1 MHLYLKKKFIHFRDY
16 KIKCSIGK
24 RGLTKKKVEGDLK
37 TPKGNF
43 NFKYLLY
50 RADRIKKI
58 KTKIKKIRIKK
69 TFGWCDDSS
78 STYYNKL
85 VHLPFKKKTEKLF
98 LKSNIYDLV
107 LVLNY
112 NTRPVLKKKGSAIFL
127 HLASKNYKSTKGCIA
142 ILKKDFL
149 KIIPSINNKTKIFI

>member
-1 MHLYLKKKFIHFRDY
+1 MIQALLITISLFIYHL
-16 KIKCSIGK
+16 
-24 RGLTKKKVEGDLK
+24 
-37 TPKGNF
+37 
-43 NFKYLLY
+43 
-50 RADRIKKI
+50 
-58 KTKIKKIRIKK
+58 
-69 TFGWCDDSS
+69 
-78 STYYNKL
+78 
-85 VHLPFKKKTEKLF
+85 KKKTEKLF